1 MITHTGAG
9 AAVVVGSVVPSRG
22 MLAGRGRSTPP
33 AAPEG
38 VKRTVLEL
46 QKLTSEQFGLFE
58 QFIYRQTGIRMR
70 EGKITLLSNRI
81 RRRLRD
87 LGLESFEEYYRLLVA
102 KRLPGEL
109 ELFIDAITTNETHF
123 FRTGGHFDW
132 FSGPFLEQLVTR
144 AAAGRHDRSV
154 RVWSAACSSGEEA
167 YSLAICLLEARQR
180 LAGWRLSVLGTDIS
194 EAMIARA
201 RRGCYR
207 ERSLEQVSA
216 ARLAEHF
223 VDAEGDER
231 AVRPA
236 VASLCEF
243 RRHNLLDPLQGAAFD
258 CIFIR
263 NVFIYFDR
271 SSKEA
276 AVRNL
281 VSALAPGGF
290 LVVGPADGIYDML
303 GDLSRE
309 STFLYRKPFP

>member
-1 MITHTGAG
+1 MIMRTGAERTV
-9 AAVVVGSVVPSRG
+9 AVGDAVPPRG
-22 MLAGRGRSTPP
+22 MMAGRGGLPPP
-33 AAPEG
+33 AVPKG
-38 VKRTVLEL
+38 MNRIVLEL
-46 QKLTSEQFGLFE
+46 QKLTPEQFALFE

-123 FRTGGHFDW
+123 FRTGGHFEW
-132 FSGPFLEQLVTR
+132 FSGPFLDQLVART
-144 AAAGRHDRSV
+144 AAGRHDRSV

-167 YSLAICLLEARQR
+167 YSLAICLHEARQR

-194 EAMIARA
+194 EAMIAKA
-201 RRGCYR
+201 ERGRYA

-216 ARLAEHF
+216 ARLTEHF
-223 VDAEGDER
+223 AAPDGDEW
-231 AVRPA
+231 AVKPA

-243 RRHNLLDPLQGAAFD
+243 RRHNLLDPLPGPGFD

-271 SSKEA
+271 GSKEA

-281 VSALAPGGF
+281 VSALAPGGY
-290 LVVGPADGIYDML
+290 LVVGPADGIYDLL
-303 GDLSRE
+303 GDLCRE
-309 STFLYRKPFP
+309 STFLYRKP